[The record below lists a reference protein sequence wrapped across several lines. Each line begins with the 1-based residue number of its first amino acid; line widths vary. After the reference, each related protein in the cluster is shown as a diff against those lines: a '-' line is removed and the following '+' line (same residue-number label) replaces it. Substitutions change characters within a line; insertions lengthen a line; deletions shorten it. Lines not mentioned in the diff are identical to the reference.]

1 MSSGLTFATRNY
13 QIVYKPRE
21 AEMRALRLWTALGGV
36 TAMLCGSATISG
48 AQEHAHR
55 GPPGVRIYS
64 ANGIDVINTSTYVT
78 PEIELS
84 ENAYLFSVAMDLDG
98 QIQVLHPDF
107 PGISVKI
114 SAHKQLQLPHFFAGF
129 NQPSFDGVY
138 SSVEFQRYTQSG
150 GWGDTRGVVIALAS
164 RAPFNLERIERG
176 GDWDIV
182 SLRRILENRTPQE
195 AVFALASYIG
205 VEGEPIGHDYMRFA
219 GGQSNAYAYN
229 DYSYYNSPCDSY
241 YGYYFT
247 PGRGYALLRDLNQA
261 SGNGRVRQRARIVGY
276 DLCGVPIISYGPVA
290 QGRFPQPGQPRSTGD
305 TTVFPKSRFPRGTP
319 RHPAQASAEGAFPSQ
334 RANLPQLGDVTI
346 TAPKGRRA
354 EPGQVLN
361 GYTSQ
366 PRLLPAPEGRMPIE
380 RTSAGGGVSA
390 ATGGEPL
397 REYHPEPRVESPP
410 PSRMPEPRAAPAPV
424 VHEPPPPPARVDPTP
439 AATTT
444 TTTTRSEPLRAPPQ
458 SRQ

>member
-129 NQPSFDGVY
+129 NQQSFDGAY
-138 SSVEFQRYTQSG
+138 SSAEFQHYTQSG
-150 GWGDTRGVVIALAS
+150 GWGDSRGVVIALAS

-182 SLRRILENRTPQE
+182 TLRRLLEDRTPQE
-195 AVFALASYIG
+195 AEFALASYIG
-205 VEGEPIGHDYMRFA
+205 AEGEPIGRDYMRIS
-219 GGQSNAYAYN
+219 GGGSNAYAYN
-229 DYSYYNSPCDSY
+229 DYAYNDYSYYTSPCESY
-241 YGYYFT
+241 YGYYFV
-247 PGRGYALLRDLNQA
+247 PGRGYGLLRDLNRA
-261 SGNGRVRQRARIVGY
+261 SGVGRVGQRARIVGY
-276 DLCGVPIISYGPVA
+276 D
-290 QGRFPQPGQPRSTGD
+290 
-305 TTVFPKSRFPRGTP
+305 
-319 RHPAQASAEGAFPSQ
+319 
-334 RANLPQLGDVTI
+334 
-346 TAPKGRRA
+346 
-354 EPGQVLN
+354 
-361 GYTSQ
+361 
-366 PRLLPAPEGRMPIE
+366 
-380 RTSAGGGVSA
+380 
-390 ATGGEPL
+390 
-397 REYHPEPRVESPP
+397 
-410 PSRMPEPRAAPAPV
+410 
-424 VHEPPPPPARVDPTP
+424 
-439 AATTT
+439 
-444 TTTTRSEPLRAPPQ
+444 
-458 SRQ
+458 